1 MILFI
6 KVHIISWFP
15 QPYEEGQIQ
24 KGGRRDADSDFVRE
38 GDMKIM

>member
-1 MILFI
+1 MIPPTL
-6 KVHIISWFP
+6 WRC
-15 QPYEEGQIQ
+15 QIQ